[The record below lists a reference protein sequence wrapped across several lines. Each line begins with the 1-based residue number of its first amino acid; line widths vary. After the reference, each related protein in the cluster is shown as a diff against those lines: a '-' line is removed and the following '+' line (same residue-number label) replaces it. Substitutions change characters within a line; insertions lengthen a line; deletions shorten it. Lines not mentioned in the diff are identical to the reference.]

1 MSFKNGSPPKLEGV
15 KKQNGSEREIDLPQ
29 SYEMDLL
36 ESDVIFFFQPNQPN
50 PTWQDI
56 FSLIQSITAMNIYGI
71 KLRGQKKRRSAIPYI
86 NR

>member
-50 PTWQDI
+50 PT
-56 FSLIQSITAMNIYGI
+56 
-71 KLRGQKKRRSAIPYI
+71 
-86 NR
+86 